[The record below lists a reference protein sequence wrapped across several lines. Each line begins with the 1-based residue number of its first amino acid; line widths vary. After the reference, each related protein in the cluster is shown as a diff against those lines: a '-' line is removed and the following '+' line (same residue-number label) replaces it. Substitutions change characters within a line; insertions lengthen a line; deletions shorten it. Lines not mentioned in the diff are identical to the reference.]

1 MSGTTA
7 YKLGKWVADNKL
19 LAAGIA
25 VAVLYVLWPSP
36 SEPGGSVTAAVVA
49 PSSPSIPPCT
59 NDLDSRLNSAKAKLK
74 DKEYAAAVT
83 LLEPCRSLVAADSDA
98 AKTLNLAAAADQ
110 KAKAQAEAAERKREL
125 AQWRKEGV
133 SIGMTAE
140 RVLLSSW
147 GKPDDINRTTT
158 SRGIREQWVY
168 DGGYLYFQDG
178 VLTSIQ
184 N

>member
-1 MSGTTA
+1 MSGTNA
-7 YKLGKWVADNKL
+7 YKLGKWVAGNKL

-36 SEPGGSVTAAVVA
+36 AEPGGGATAAVATSA
-49 PSSPSIPPCT
+49 PPIPPCT
-59 NDLDSRLNSAKAKLK
+59 NDLDSRLTSAKAKLK
-74 DKEYAAAVT
+74 AKDYAAAVT
-83 LLEPCRSLVAADSDA
+83 LMEPCRALVAADSDA
-98 AKTLNLAAAADQ
+98 AKTLNLATTADQ
-110 KAKAQAEAAERKREL
+110 KAKAQAAAAERKKEL
-125 AQWRKEGV
+125 AQWRREGV

-147 GKPDDINRTTT
+147 GKPNDINRTTT

>member
-1 MSGTTA
+1 MSGTNA
-7 YKLGKWVADNKL
+7 YKFGKWVAGNKL

-25 VAVLYVLWPSP
+25 VAVLYMLWPSP
-36 SEPGGSVTAAVVA
+36 SEPGGGATAAVVA
-49 PSSPSIPPCT
+49 TSAPPIPPCT
-59 NDLDSRLNSAKAKLK
+59 NDLDSRLTSAKAKLK
-74 DKEYAAAVT
+74 AKDYAAAVT
-83 LLEPCRSLVAADSDA
+83 LLEPCGALVAADSDA
-98 AKTLNLAAAADQ
+98 AKTLNLATTADQ
-110 KAKAQAEAAERKREL
+110 KAKAQAAAVERKKEL
-125 AQWRKEGV
+125 AQWRREGV

-147 GKPDDINRTTT
+147 GKPNDINRTTT